1 MTDKQYYQL
10 LQNRRGRQASL
21 AFSGPAQGR
30 LLRTAARSLR
40 RRAAAEEALGS
51 MLPGHLLEVTR
62 VQALEQGTLT
72 LSVSDRASWEQMRRR
87 MPRLRKDLAA
97 MVPGVRQVRITPALQ
112 VDA

>member
-1 MTDKQYYQL
+1 MTEKQYQQL
-10 LQNRRGRQASL
+10 LQNRRGRQASP
-21 AFSGPAQGR
+21 AFSGLTQGR

-51 MLPGHLLEVTR
+51 MLPGDLLEVTR

-72 LSVSDRASWEQMRRR
+72 LSVSDQASWEQMRRC

-97 MVPGVRQVRITPALQ
+97 MVPSLRQLRITPPP
-112 VDA
+112 